1 MKENKKF
8 ILAIPT
14 LIIIVVTIIG
24 ISLIFYNRNLKEMS
38 REDARLLA
46 SKVIDINNISCEIV
60 TQNSLQSD
68 VQDVV
73 DYKMKDNKVISIDDS
88 YTVFEDLSQKVKIQI
103 DDSEKTAYVYSVY
116 TDEITNFQEMLYT
129 AEKLLES
136 EEYEYS
142 FIDYETMNGIKC
154 AAFSVAN
161 ADTTFNIWL
170 DRDNGMIVKME
181 CHYKSSNDPSI
192 DTTMYYRYQLNVVTE
207 DDVKQPELDG
217 YTVVEL

>member
-136 EEYEYS
+136 EEYEY
-142 FIDYETMNGIKC
+142 
-154 AAFSVAN
+154 
-161 ADTTFNIWL
+161 
-170 DRDNGMIVKME
+170 KM
-181 CHYKSSNDPSI
+181 CCF
-192 DTTMYYRYQLNVVTE
+192 
-207 DDVKQPELDG
+207 
-217 YTVVEL
+217 